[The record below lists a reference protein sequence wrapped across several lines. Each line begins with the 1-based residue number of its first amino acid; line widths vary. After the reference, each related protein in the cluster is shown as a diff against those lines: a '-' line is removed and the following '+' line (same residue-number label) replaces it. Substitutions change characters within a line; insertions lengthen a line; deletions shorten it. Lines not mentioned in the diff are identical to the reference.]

1 MAQSYDRRINLY
13 INVDGKNVPNN
24 VASIKAELQ
33 KIINQQ
39 ARMTLGSKEYQEQTA
54 KITYLRNILQQH
66 NAEINNIKKGWS
78 LQGMADGFNRYMGLI
93 TAFAASATG
102 LIFSFKQIIQA
113 FNDYEER
120 VDNLSALTGLAGDD
134 LEWLSNKAKELS
146 QSTLEGG
153 IRVTQSAKEII
164 DAFTKTG
171 SARPELL
178 KNKEALVQ
186 VTEKAI
192 ILSNAAKTELQ
203 PAIEALTMVMNQYNV
218 GANQALRIINVLAAG
233 SKEGAGEIP
242 YLTTAFEKAGT
253 VAALA
258 NISIES
264 LGAAIET
271 LAPRITQPEIAGR
284 SLKGVLLDLQTGAD
298 DTNPAI
304 VGLSTAIENLG
315 KKNLSVTELTK
326 KFGTENINTAQIL
339 IANVGEL
346 KNYEK
351 AMTGTNVA
359 LEQAA
364 INTDNNNAKLAQ
376 ARNRLNVMTIELGEK
391 LAPALQV
398 STSGLSY
405 LIKGLSVSIQ
415 FFTDHKVLIVSL
427 VSSVIAY
434 NVAIKVATLL
444 ESGFNREKGIGL
456 AITKLSVFWN
466 RAASA
471 SMLLYQAAVALL
483 AGNYAKAARAMQ
495 LFWAFAAM
503 TPVGAITAVVIG
515 LGTALFMLSG
525 RLTAAQKAQ
534 QMLNNVNLEAQ
545 KNIVEEKIK
554 MKTLLD
560 LARDEKLTKSERLAA
575 LNKFIAI
582 SPKYFGAL
590 TLEAAGTKKAD
601 DAIKEYT
608 ASLLENARAQAAKEK
623 LIEIEKEL
631 LDLENGKGT
640 EPNFWQKGLNA
651 IKAGGNA
658 AAAASFNAVT
668 ATNNQIEKQK
678 ELEAQKKRLLEITTK
693 QAQAE
698 LGGGNNDDKIKIK
711 EKELADAKAIIA
723 KTPAEVAAR
732 NAKVEAIQK
741 ELDILRKLNA
751 PDLVKAKEKELAD
764 AQAIIATT
772 PAEVAARNA
781 KVEAIQKELSAL
793 NELGTSKA
801 SDKSKKTKKD
811 QADEEIK
818 ALEASHNDILAQ
830 MIIQYETEN
839 WTDERYKFQQLLA
852 EQAFLEEKKKLLQKY
867 GQDTLQVE
875 SQISQN
881 RVDLQK
887 SANESFSQLY
897 KEFSDGQEEQQQSLD
912 NEVQAIID
920 STNAALD
927 KSKEIQEKEKQ
938 MIEQRAQL
946 YQNISG
952 TIVNSL
958 TSMLDGSLD
967 EYSSYGNALILMALD
982 ILKQLTPIWAAQ
994 IVGGSLATPDS
1005 IMTGGIAGIAK
1016 FTAMLAIMNGFIAVA
1031 EGAVKKG
1038 IENKRN
1044 SASGSTQKR
1053 ASGGF
1058 MYGQQ
1063 NYTVSEAGTEWIA
1076 PNFMLRHPIIGQIIS
1091 GLEDWRQN
1099 PVSVSSGAFNATK
1112 SINTNSGGFG
1122 YSSSTNQPFNPSI
1135 PQPQFSDESLARW
1148 ENIVS
1153 RFEQMQWDFNFTE
1166 FDKIQN
1172 RRAIREKQSKL

>member
-13 INVDGKNVPNN
+13 INVDGKNIPNN

-102 LIFSFKQIIQA
+102 LVLSFKQIIQA

-146 QSTLEGG
+146 TSTLEGG
-153 IRVTQSAKEII
+153 IRVTQSAKDII

-218 GANQALRIINVLAAG
+218 GADQALRIINVLAAG
-233 SKEGAGEIP
+233 SKEGAGEVD
-242 YLTTAFEKAGT
+242 YLTVAYEKAGT
-253 VAALA
+253 VASLA

-326 KFGTENINTAQIL
+326 KFGTENINTAQLL
-339 IANVGEL
+339 IANIGEL

-483 AGNYAKAARAMQ
+483 AGNYAKASRAMQ
-495 LFWAFAAM
+495 LFWAFAAT
-503 TPVGAITAVVIG
+503 TPIGAITAVVIG

-534 QMLNNVNLEAQ
+534 KMLNNVNLEAQ

-554 MKTLLD
+554 LGTLLD
-560 LARDEKLTKSERLAA
+560 IARNEKLTKDQRLKAIAA
-575 LNKFIAI
+575 LNAI
-582 SPKYFGAL
+582 NPQYIKGL
-590 TLEAAGTKKAD
+590 TLENINTKTAD
-601 DAIKEYT
+601 DAVKAYT
-608 ASLLENARAQAAKEK
+608 ESLLENARVQAAKDKLVEIDKKILDAKAGEIGFWDKARNGGLLYAAGLNFIGSTEEKNAKTSANAVEDLTKQREK
-623 LIEIEKEL
+623 LIGI
-631 LDLENGKGT
+631 
-640 EPNFWQKGLNA
+640 
-651 IKAGGNA
+651 
-658 AAAASFNAVT
+658 
-668 ATNNQIEKQK
+668 IEKQT
-678 ELEAQKKRLLEITTK
+678 A
-693 QAQAE
+693 AE
-698 LGGGNNDDKIKIK
+698 LGSGNGNGSGGGS
-711 EKELADAKAIIA
+711 
-723 KTPAEVAAR
+723 AA
-732 NAKVEAIQK
+732 Q
-741 ELDILRKLNA
+741 
-751 PDLVKAKEKELAD
+751 DLVKLKEKELAD

-793 NELGTSKA
+793 NELGTTKA

-811 QADEEIK
+811 QADEEVK
-818 ALEASHNDILAQ
+818 ALEAGHNAILAQ
-830 MIIQYETEN
+830 LIIQYETEN

-982 ILKQLTPIWAAQ
+982 VLKQLTPIWAAQ

-1016 FTAMLAIMNGFIAVA
+1016 FTAMLAIMNGFIAIA

-1112 SINTNSGGFG
+1112 SINNNGGGFG
-1122 YSSSTNQPFNPSI
+1122 YSSSTNQSFNPSV

-1153 RFEQMQWDFNFTE
+1153 RFEQMQFDFNFTE
-1166 FDKIQN
+1166 FEKIQN